1 MAKSLRNT
9 TIKLKVDVDYKNL
22 KDVDKHLKD
31 TSNEAKKYEST
42 LDKTGKAINIIDKKQ
57 AGLSKQYKESK
68 ESVSSLK
75 DQVDKSNKSLAEA
88 EKAADK
94 VTNKNK
100 KLENSN
106 ESLGRSVDK
115 QSKKLSAWSND
126 LARASTKL
134 DVLSK
139 KYKDTGK
146 SIESFGKDISQ
157 TFGAMTLA
165 GGAAIGYSLKKAADF
180 EQAMKD
186 SQALMSSDE
195 RSRYGDKLSST
206 VKQLGADT
214 KYSSVETAQG
224 LQELIKAGVD
234 TQKIIGGGL
243 KDSLNLATAGE
254 LDLAKAAETMSTAL
268 NSFTNDTSLTS
279 AKAANLLAGAANAS
293 ATDVNEMS
301 FALSQTA
308 AVANMVNQ
316 SFESTSTALAVLAQ
330 NGLKGSDAG
339 TSLKT
344 MLLNLSP
351 QTEDAARQME
361 ALGLAQTSVTNG
373 YNYLVKRGLK
383 PTTITYDA
391 IVAKLK
397 ELAKVQ
403 AGEGA
408 NTSKINKEYD
418 KLVTQSGLVS
428 SAFFTQ
434 NGKAKDMEKIFG
446 LLQKSMK
453 GLSEEQ
459 RINALKTM
467 FGTDAIRAAT
477 IASKSG
483 AKGFQE
489 MNDAMQGVTAADVA
503 KQKMDTLKGSI
514 EYAKGSIDTLVTD
527 IGTALI
533 PTFNTGAKAVEKL
546 SDWFNSLNQGTKEN
560 IAKWGLI
567 AVGASGV
574 IAGLGL
580 FSLAISG
587 VVTGYGKMLSAG
599 SKLTGWLSRS
609 NTKYTTSARAIDV
622 ETAALSRNT
631 SAQLANARARGTS
644 IAKTPTSTMLPTS
657 IGKNGL
663 GKISKGGLLKTG
675 GSTLKSVGKR
685 IPIAGTLLGAGL
697 LVAGGK
703 ENLGSNA
710 GSLAGGAAGAAIG
723 SAIAPGIGTLI
734 GGMAG
739 AYFGESFGES
749 AQKSLEKNAPKV
761 EKTLKDGLSFG
772 KNVSK
777 GSSSAIKEYE
787 KLNSKAT
794 KQLDLLYWQGSK
806 ISKDTAKSLKDTYNN
821 MADSIQRSM
830 KTKFSKTSNV
840 IADSMKDSGLSK
852 KEQKLILKNMQ
863 TNHKAREDLVKKSE
877 DRINNII
884 KKAAKEKRELTVGER
899 QEINKEQEK
908 MQKYAVK
915 SMSKSAKEQRT
926 IMTEL
931 KNDSGR
937 ISAKQAAD
945 VVKQSKKAKD
955 GAVKEANKKYK
966 DVIAAA
972 DAEYYDNH
980 SITKKQ
986 HDDIIKKAEET
997 RDKTVWNA
1005 ETMHRQV
1012 VREAKNQAKEH
1023 VDEVNWQTGE
1033 VLSKWDKFKN
1043 TFSGIWDSIT
1053 GLIKSGLKAL
1063 GFGSGSDSSS
1073 SPSAKNVKAPPQA
1086 VKGAYA
1092 NGTNHHPGGAAVVG
1106 EEGPELAYTPF
1117 GDARLVGQNG
1127 AEIVDLPKGAK
1138 VLTASQTRQMMSGG
1152 LKGTMPGYAKGIGN
1166 KIKSTASAVMDF
1178 GKDALDFIMNP
1189 SSAISNYLKKHPLKF
1204 DMLGIGAAAFEKL
1217 KSAASSF
1224 IQDKIGSFGSIGGA
1238 GAGLARK
1245 WIMAAMSI
1253 TGTPASYLN
1262 GLMTIAKRESG
1273 FNPKAINL
1281 WDSNAKAGHPSQ
1293 GLFQTIP
1300 STFAAYRN
1308 KSLPNDIT
1316 NPIANA
1322 VAAINYMNSRYGG
1335 ISNVP
1340 GLRNLASGKGY
1351 VGYAKGGFKNN
1362 HDSRVLVGE
1371 EGPELVDLPF
1381 GSQVHNN
1388 RKTNDLLNKKDQVVI
1403 NFNPVINVKVE
1414 GKTETTESTIERA
1427 VNKALEAAFKDLRG
1441 LFDSGVAY

>member
-1 MAKSLRNT
+1 MVKEVLRIAKSLRQT
-9 TIKLKVDVDYKNL
+9 TMKVKIDVDGKGL
-22 KDVDKHLKD
+22 EVADKKIKE
-31 TSNEAKKYEST
+31 TATEAEKLEKASK
-42 LDKTGKAINIIDKKQ
+42 KTGKAVEGTGKSLKEAAKSANESSDSLKKQ
-57 AGLSKQYKESK
+57 AKSASDAAKGTEKLTDSSKA
-68 ESVSSLK
+68 LK
-75 DQVDKSNKSLAEA
+75 
-88 EKAADK
+88 
-94 VTNKNK
+94 
-100 KLENSN
+100 
-106 ESLGRSVDK
+106 
-115 QSKKLSAWSND
+115 
-126 LARASTKL
+126 
-134 DVLSK
+134 DVLS
-139 KYKDTGK
+139 T
-146 SIESFGKDISQ
+146 I
-157 TFGAMTLA
+157 
-165 GGAAIGYSLKKAADF
+165 GAAAAVKGLYNLGKAAIQTGMDFDEGMAAVKAVSGASAKDF
-180 EQAMKD
+180 ETMRKQAI
-186 SQALMSSDE
+186 
-195 RSRYGDKLSST
+195 
-206 VKQLGADT
+206 QLGADT
-214 KYSSVETAQG
+214 TKSAKEVSEGQ
-224 LQELIKAGVD
+224 
-234 TQKIIGGGL
+234 
-243 KDSLNLATAGE
+243 
-254 LDLAKAAETMSTAL
+254 LDLAKSGMSAKQAMAAIPGVINASTA
-268 NSFTNDTSLTS
+268 SGEDMAVATSVMTS
-279 AKAANLLAGAANAS
+279 ALNGFQLKASESAHVADVLAMAANKSQADINDMGYAFKYAAAPANTLGMSLEQVSAATMVMVDSGMAG
-293 ATDVNEMS
+293 E
-301 FALSQTA
+301 Q
-308 AVANMVNQ
+308 
-316 SFESTSTALAVLAQ
+316 
-330 NGLKGSDAG
+330 AG
-339 TSLKT
+339 TSLRSALISLASPSKEASKEMSALGLKITDAKGNMRPFSKIMDDLRDSTKGMGNAQKLAAISTIFGTEAASGMVKIIDSAPGTLDKYTEALKHSDGEAKKASDT
-344 MLLNLSP
+344 MNNTLSGSIKNLEGTFESIKINVSDVLTPTIRKGVDTLADLGDGFNNLSP
-351 QTEDAARQME
+351 
-361 ALGLAQTSVTNG
+361 
-373 YNYLVKRGLK
+373 
-383 PTTITYDA
+383 
-391 IVAKLK
+391 
-397 ELAKVQ
+397 
-403 AGEGA
+403 
-408 NTSKINKEYD
+408 
-418 KLVTQSGLVS
+418 
-428 SAFFTQ
+428 SA
-434 NGKAKDMEKIFG
+434 
-446 LLQKSMK
+446 KSMVVWGSVIVGGVIPASIAIYK
-453 GLSEEQ
+453 VHKAVKSVREVMGG
-459 RINALKTM
+459 AKTFFNSYRREM
-467 FGTDAIRAAT
+467 QLTGAQAAT
-477 IASKSG
+477 TAKEIQGMNTAMNGDSVISGKGSAKKSG
-483 AKGFQE
+483 G
-489 MNDAMQGVTAADVA
+489 
-503 KQKMDTLKGSI
+503 
-514 EYAKGSIDTLVTD
+514 
-527 IGTALI
+527 GT
-533 PTFNTGAKAVEKL
+533 F
-546 SDWFNSLNQGTKEN
+546 
-560 IAKWGLI
+560 IA
-567 AVGASGV
+567 
-574 IAGLGL
+574 
-580 FSLAISG
+580 
-587 VVTGYGKMLSAG
+587 
-599 SKLTGWLSRS
+599 
-609 NTKYTTSARAIDV
+609 
-622 ETAALSRNT
+622 
-631 SAQLANARARGTS
+631 
-644 IAKTPTSTMLPTS
+644 PS

-663 GKISKGGLLKTG
+663 GKVGKSGLLKTG
-675 GSTLKSVGKR
+675 GTTLKSVGKR
-685 IPIAGTLLGAGL
+685 IPVVGTLLGAGL

-877 DRINNII
+877 DRIDNII

-899 QEINKEQEK
+899 QDINKEQEK

-1063 GFGSGSDSSS
+1063 GFSSDSSS

-1106 EEGPELAYTPF
+1106 EEGPELAYTPY

-1224 IQDKIGSFGSIGGA
+1224 IQDKIGSLGSFGAVGGA
-1238 GAGLARK
+1238 GAAQARK

-1253 TGTPASYLN
+1253 TDTPMSYLN

-1300 STFAAYRN
+1300 STFAAHRN